1 MRKIVDDL
9 PQGHAC
15 CIHDYSE
22 NYTCQYQDQ
31 IQSLY
36 FSQTQVS
43 IHVTILHRHA
53 VEGIDG
59 VMSDLNNPEIVT
71 EHLFVISPDTK
82 HDNDSVHEC
91 RAIVADY
98 LKDINPQQ

>member
-1 MRKIVDDL
+1 MFSYLKSLLDSFPGHQFRAKWQQRQMRKIVDGL
-9 PQGHAC
+9 PQGHAY
-15 CIHDYSE
+15 CIHNYSE

-59 VMSDLNNPEIVT
+59 VVSDLNNPEIVT
-71 EHLFVISPDTK
+71 EH
-82 HDNDSVHEC
+82 
-91 RAIVADY
+91 
-98 LKDINPQQ
+98 